1 MQRLDFLRFN
11 QKKVR
16 AENYKDLQDAAKIH
30 KINNENG
37 IEFNLA
43 NTGRRFI
50 LPATFIGGP
59 RSMHQLYH
67 DSMALVGYYG
77 KPDCFITMTR
87 NPRWPELCK
96 LKYIIIKQ

>member
-1 MQRLDFLRFN
+1 MQRFDFLRFN

-16 AENYKDLQDAAKIH
+16 AENYKDLQDAAKIR

-59 RSMHQLYH
+59 RS
-67 DSMALVGYYG
+67 
-77 KPDCFITMTR
+77 IT
-87 NPRWPELCK
+87 LS
-96 LKYIIIKQ
+96 